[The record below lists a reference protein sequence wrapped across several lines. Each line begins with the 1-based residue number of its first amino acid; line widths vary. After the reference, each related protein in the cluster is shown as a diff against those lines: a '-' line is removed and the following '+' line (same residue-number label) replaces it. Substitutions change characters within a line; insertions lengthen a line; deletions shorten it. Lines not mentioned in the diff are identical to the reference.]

1 MAVYCA
7 PRTDEDVFAEIGD
20 AKEVLLVG
28 CPSCANM
35 SCAIHRQDDRPVV
48 RLTPTGIKAVCMKDE
63 MLRLSGLL
71 EQRGA
76 SVQSW
81 LPNLPGGLC
90 ALAEGARK
98 KLFEQGHDR
107 DTIVTLSCES
117 GKKNVE
123 SILPD
128 SRVVPAMHA
137 KGLLRVVTRKS
148 FGRVLVDK
156 KTVDILD
163 FTLAPLQT
171 PP

>member
-7 PRTDEDVFAEIGD
+7 PRTDADVLAEIGD
-20 AKEVLLVG
+20 ANQVLLVG

-35 SCAIHRQDDRPVV
+35 SCAIHRQDDRPIV

-71 EQRGA
+71 EQGGA

-90 ALAEGARK
+90 ALDEGARK

-107 DTIVTLSCES
+107 ETVVTLSCET

-128 SRVVPAMHA
+128 SQVVAAMHA
-137 KGLLRVVTRKS
+137 KGLLRVVTRKK
-148 FGRVLVDK
+148 FGQVLIDR
-156 KTVDILD
+156 KTVDILE
-163 FTLAPLQT
+163 FTLDQ
-171 PP
+171 